1 MYIHRPSVA
10 REGVLT
16 CACLALAAARRPW
29 PVCYIV
35 FSMVGDWCWVVVIEI
50 DVTSFFCNVW
60 SRLTWVV
67 VIGSVVFVDHL
78 FWVFD

>member
-1 MYIHRPSVA
+1 MRVLGSGGRSPSMACVLYCFFDGWGLVLGGSHRD
-10 REGVLT
+10 R
-16 CACLALAAARRPW
+16 CD
-29 PVCYIV
+29 I
-35 FSMVGDWCWVVVIEI
+35 
-50 DVTSFFCNVW
+50 FFFNVW